1 MTFTQWFQSWGGEA
15 FGWFLATT
23 VLILMIALP
32 QNGVFFES
40 IEAEIGVISILFVS
54 AFLFL
59 IAGLNRVIDKYME
72 L

>member
-32 QNGVFFES
+32 LMLAISADLRRLRRELT
-40 IEAEIGVISILFVS
+40 AE
-54 AFLFL
+54 
-59 IAGLNRVIDKYME
+59 RVQRQ
-72 L
+72 

>member
-32 QNGVFFES
+32 
-40 IEAEIGVISILFVS
+40 
-54 AFLFL
+54 L
-59 IAGLNRVIDKYME
+59 IVYWPLHRLMSRRPQGK
-72 L
+72 